1 MSSLDLTI
9 WDWVD
14 QRDEPVTD
22 GRARFRLLGPL
33 EVHKDG
39 RDVAPTAPK
48 VMQLMALLLFR
59 PGRVVPTDTI
69 VDELWSSGP
78 PRSVRSIVQTYVYQV
93 RRCIEQHGLAADV
106 DAMLVTRPSGYLL
119 QVEPDQI
126 DVFEFQRLCRLG
138 RQALEDRR
146 FADAAGLFRSALG
159 LWSGAPLASVDCG
172 AVLTAYVVDLQE
184 QRRNARHLRIEAE
197 IEAGLHREL
206 VGELRSLVTANPLDE
221 SLHGQLMRV
230 LAGSGRRLDAMATF
244 RALRTRL
251 TTELGVEPCGE
262 LQTLHHQLLSADEP
276 SAIR

>member
-1 MSSLDLTI
+1 MSSLDLST
-9 WDWVD
+9 WDWTD
-14 QRDEPVTD
+14 ERDGSVTD

-33 EVHKDG
+33 EVRKDG

-59 PGRVVPTDTI
+59 PGRVVTTDTI
-69 VDELWSSGP
+69 VEELWSSGP

-93 RRCIEQHGLAADV
+93 RRCIEHNRLAAN
-106 DAMLVTRPSGYLL
+106 AEGMLVTRPSGYLL

-138 RQALEDRR
+138 RRALTERR
-146 FADAAGLFRSALG
+146 FEDAAGMFRSALG
-159 LWSGAPLASVDCG
+159 LWTGAPLASVDCG
-172 AVLTAYVVDLQE
+172 NVLTAYVVDLQE

-197 IEAGLHREL
+197 IEGGLHREL
-206 VGELRSLVTANPLDE
+206 VGELRSRVTANPLDE
-221 SLHGQLMRV
+221 CLHGQLMRA

-251 TTELGVEPCGE
+251 ASELGVEPCGE
-262 LQTLHHQLLSADEP
+262 LQTLHHQLLSADEA
-276 SAIR
+276 SGIR